1 MLSLYI
7 IRHAKA
13 LQNQPGVEDVDRP
26 LEPFGRAEAS
36 EIGEYM
42 RRLGLAPQAILGSS
56 ARRARETLGLLLP
69 HLDGDVAIHVD
80 SALYLA
86 SAEQL
91 VARLNRLDVP
101 ALRVMMIAHN
111 PGIARFAT
119 MLAND
124 GDSEDLE
131 RLNSSFPTAALA
143 EISFDLEKW
152 SDVQKGTGRL
162 VRLIVPVGD
171 GVAN

>member
-1 MLSLYI
+1 MLNLYI
-7 IRHAKA
+7 VRHAKA
-13 LQNQPGVEDVDRP
+13 HQNQPGVEDVDRP
-26 LEPFGRAEAS
+26 LEPVGHAEAS
-36 EIGEYM
+36 QVGEYM
-42 RRLGLAPQAILGSS
+42 RQIGLAPQAILGSS

-69 HLDGDVAIHVD
+69 HLDGDVDIHID

-101 ALRVMMIAHN
+101 ALRVMLIGHS
-111 PGIARFAT
+111 PGVAR
-119 MLAND
+119 LASTLVGD
-124 GDSEDLE
+124 GDPEELE
-131 RLNSSFPTAALA
+131 RLNDGFPTAALA

-152 SDVQKGTGRL
+152 ADVKKGTGRL
-162 VRLIVPVGD
+162 VRLIVPVGG

>member
-1 MLSLYI
+1 MLNLYI
-7 IRHAKA
+7 VRHAKA
-13 LQNQPGVEDVDRP
+13 HQNKPGVEDVDRP
-26 LEPFGRAEAS
+26 LEPVGHAEAS
-36 EIGEYM
+36 QIGEYM

-91 VARLNRLDVP
+91 IARLNRLDVP
-101 ALRVMMIAHN
+101 ALRVMVIGHS
-111 PGIARFAT
+111 PGVAR
-119 MLAND
+119 LASTLAGD
-124 GDSEDLE
+124 GDPEELE
-131 RLNSSFPTAALA
+131 RLNGSFPTAALA
-143 EISFDLEKW
+143 EISFDQEKW
-152 SDVQKGTGRL
+152 ADVKKGTGRL

-171 GVAN
+171 GAAN